1 MSNKAGAID
10 SNSIQPR
17 RVSGPK
23 NIHGCITSNSVSPAA
38 SIILPEPLS
47 ANGSQ
52 GNDQST
58 PGFSTLQPAARLVL
72 QNCIQQTADK
82 RDDLRPATGRENLL
96 IYLQCPSR
104 ARMRPKPKLETA
116 RRNLFKN
123 PLLAAS
129 LKPQTQTKYSTAVL
143 EFLATLPA
151 LPDTAQ
157 ELDEVISEYIL
168 AKFRTSS
175 RRGERTKMGC
185 LVAGFP
191 ALYPGLKGQLQKAN
205 RCLAGWDRL
214 VPSKASMPLTR
225 DLMKAFVVTLIRQ
238 GELQC
243 AMAIA
248 IAWAGYLRGNEV
260 LNLKWK
266 DIGLAGDPRLTG
278 LSNAVAGINI
288 RDAKTGINQFVPI
301 SDRAVIAM
309 LHYFSQQTTKAPE
322 KRLFD
327 LSYKKYLQL
336 MKTVSVDLGLG
347 DKPLTTHSTRIGG
360 ALHDY
365 TAQRNVKDIAITGR
379 WESIK
384 TLRRYLTIG
393 RGWHMTMDLSETS
406 KNIIANLNKQF

>member
-1 MSNKAGAID
+1 M
-10 SNSIQPR
+10 
-17 RVSGPK
+17 
-23 NIHGCITSNSVSPAA
+23 
-38 SIILPEPLS
+38 L
-47 ANGSQ
+47 
-52 GNDQST
+52 
-58 PGFSTLQPAARLVL
+58 
-72 QNCIQQTADK
+72 
-82 RDDLRPATGRENLL
+82 
-96 IYLQCPSR
+96 
-104 ARMRPKPKLETA
+104 PKPKLETA

-123 PLLAAS
+123 PLLAVS
-129 LKPQTQTKYSTAVL
+129 LKLQTQTKYSTAVL

-157 ELDEVISEYIL
+157 ELDEVISEHIL

-175 RRGERTKMGC
+175 RHGERTKMGC
-185 LVAGFP
+185 LVAGFT

-214 VPSKASMPLTR
+214 VPSKASIPLTR
-225 DLMKAFVVTLIRQ
+225 DLMKVFVVTLIRR

-243 AMAIA
+243 AMAIV
-248 IAWAGYLRGNEV
+248 IAWAGYLRGNEE

-278 LSNAVAGINI
+278 LSNSVAGINI
-288 RDAKTGINQFVPI
+288 RDAKTGTNEFVPI

-309 LHYFSQQTTKAPE
+309 LHDFSQQTTKAPE

-347 DKPLTTHSTRIGG
+347 DKPLTTHSTRING

-393 RGWHMTMDLSETS
+393 RGWLMTMDLSETS
-406 KNIIANLNKQF
+406 KNIIANLNKQFSLWFEWR